1 MEHERFNSELDD
13 LLQDIHRLI
22 DENNLPA
29 EVLPED
35 EFDIDDLL
43 DGAPL
48 PEISP
53 DTPLDLSA
61 LFEEDEIPDEEPQP
75 IEEPAPEPEPVIEPE
90 PQPEPEIHRQ
100 ADTQAPAKQAE
111 PPQKDQDQAYADWLY
126 EQEHPPKAEPAA
138 APVQTIDPIQQT
150 RWTERQ
156 KVPRHVAKLQQN
168 QEKAYADWLYEQ
180 DQRGPQPPP
189 VFEEESDQ
197 PKKKRKKKKAQEV
210 PVFDP
215 ENPAPPKPKR
225 HGFRNFLIFLLVLAL
240 AMAAAVVF
248 LLPRQ
253 PISAHNAE
261 ARKDG
266 VSNVLLIGT
275 DAGGA
280 RTDVLML
287 LSMNQSSG
295 EMALISIPR
304 DTLVNGSYAVPKINT
319 VYGANNGGAE
329 GIEMLMT
336 RVDQCVGFRP
346 DGYILFRL
354 DTFTKFVDALGGVEF
369 DVPVDMFY
377 NDESQNL
384 HIALEAGKQLLSG
397 EEAMGLV
404 RFRSGY
410 ADADLGRVQ
419 VQRDFLSALVKQAI
433 SPEGALRSPL
443 LLNILQTGTETDLTA
458 GNFLWLAKSVLLV
471 DRSHIGTATL
481 PGSARN
487 FESGSYYVLDP
498 ASVAQTVNTYCNPY
512 VQEIAPE
519 DLQIRTN

>member
-1 MEHERFNSELDD
+1 MEHERFDPELDD

-22 DENNLPA
+22 DEGDLPA

-35 EFDIDDLL
+35 EFNIDDLL

-61 LFEEDEIPDEEPQP
+61 LFDEDEIPEDPQP
-75 IEEPAPEPEPVIEPE
+75 AAEPAPEPEPVVKPE
-90 PQPEPEIHRQ
+90 PQPEPAAAEPEVLPQ
-100 ADTQAPAKQAE
+100 ADLQT
-111 PPQKDQDQAYADWLY
+111 
-126 EQEHPPKAEPAA
+126 PPKAAPAA
-138 APVQTIDPIQQT
+138 PPVQTIDPIQHT

-168 QEKAYADWLYEQ
+168 QEKAYADWLFEQ

-189 VFEEESDQ
+189 VFEEETDQ
-197 PKKKRKKKKAQEV
+197 PKKKRKKKKTQEI

-215 ENPAPPKPKR
+215 ENPVPPKPKR
-225 HGFRNFLIFLLVLAL
+225 HGFRNFLIFLLVLSL

-253 PISAHNAE
+253 PISVHSAE
-261 ARKDG
+261 GRKNG

-295 EMALISIPR
+295 EMSLVSIPR
-304 DTLVNGSYAVPKINT
+304 DTLVNGSYSVPKINT

-336 RVDQCVGFRP
+336 RVDQCIGFRP

-354 DTFTKFVDALGGVEF
+354 DAFTRFVDTLGGVEF

-419 VQRDFLSALVKQAI
+419 VQRDFLSALVKQAV

-443 LLNILQTGTETDLTA
+443 LLNILQTGTETDLTV

-471 DRSHIGTATL
+471 DRNHIGTATL